1 VAARTLLLF
10 KVVPTQ
16 QDVAQLYVNKQHK
29 YFMLKKILTSP
40 WTALLTLALIVS
52 IRIADPVF
60 VESVRLR
67 YFDTLITAKEPTF
80 NNIVTVNIDEP
91 TLDKYGQWPLPR
103 AEYAKIIK
111 DLYDRGASL
120 VVLNVLMAEPDRTGG
135 DAGLSAAL
143 KNYPVILGSV
153 PSNKTKNTPRVPG
166 SAVLGPEWLDQIVQY
181 SGLIAN
187 VPQLENSAAGV
198 GIVSTLPEVD
208 GVNRRMP
215 LIVAVDDKLYPAL
228 SLETLRVAAGDS
240 TFQVKLFEGGVEKM
254 RVPKFGPVT
263 TDNLGRVWIDW
274 SQESRSFGLTK
285 LPKDLEGAIVIVGP
299 TAAGIG
305 NPVPTSK
312 GAVWPHEVQA
322 AVIGTMMNGVVIQRP
337 DYADGVEILAL
348 LAFGI
353 LLIFLSRWTYV
364 GIGATVV
371 IVGAVVPGTM
381 WAFTN
386 WLILSDATA
395 ISFGLI
401 LVALH
406 TYGVKFVSEFLQ
418 KQAVK
423 KQFAGYCS
431 PEVVRLLQENP
442 DLIKKG
448 IKKDVSVMFSDLR
461 GFTPIGEYFDKP
473 GNGGPQGLATYMNGY
488 MDAITIPIIDANGM
502 VLKYV
507 GDASMHIHGAP
518 LDDDRH
524 AHTIVAVG
532 LEMLDAVD
540 EYTEIMEA
548 QGLPPAAMGWGCN
561 TGYGYIGEMGSTA
574 RHGYDILGDMVSTA
588 ARLEARCKAYGVL
601 CIIGAETYNRT
612 KDDFFYLLLDNLQP
626 KGKTVADL
634 IYTVLRTRG
643 IDYARDKIAHD
654 VMHDLYR
661 QKKFDEAAAMCAK
674 LKGNFGGQ
682 MDKYYKIW
690 IERCDF
696 MKLQDLGDNWN
707 GEFVAHEK

>member
-1 VAARTLLLF
+1 
-10 KVVPTQ
+10 
-16 QDVAQLYVNKQHK
+16 
-29 YFMLKKILTSP
+29 MLKKILLSP

-67 YFDTLITAKEPTF
+67 YFDTLITQKAPTA
-80 NNIVTVNIDEP
+80 NNIYTVNIDEAA
-91 TLDKYGQWPLPR
+91 LDKYGQWPLPR

-111 DLYDRGASL
+111 DLYDRGAGL
-120 VVLNVLMAEPDRTGG
+120 VVLNVIMAEPDRTGG
-135 DAGLSAAL
+135 DAVLANAL
-143 KNYPVILGSV
+143 KQYPVVMGSV
-153 PSNKTKNTPRVPG
+153 PSQKTKNSPRNPG
-166 SAVLGPEWLDQIVQY
+166 SAVLGPEHLGQIIQY
-181 SGLIAN
+181 PGLIAN
-187 VPQLENSAAGV
+187 VPQLENAAAGI

-208 GVNRRMP
+208 GVNRRLP
-215 LIVAVDDKLYPAL
+215 LVVSVDGKLYPSMSMEA
-228 SLETLRVAAGDS
+228 LRVAAGDS
-240 TFQVKLFEGGVEKM
+240 TFQVKLNELGVEKM
-254 RVPKFGPVT
+254 RIPKFGPIT
-263 TDNLGRVWIDW
+263 TDALGRVWIDW
-274 SQESRSFGLTK
+274 SQENQQASLLD
-285 LPKDLEGAIVIVGP
+285 LPKNFNGAIVIVGP
-299 TAAGIG
+299 TAAGIA
-305 NPVPTSK
+305 NPLPTAK
-312 GAVWPHEVQA
+312 GAVWPQDVQA
-322 AVIGTMMNGVVIQRP
+322 AVMATMINGVVIQRP

-371 IVGAVVPGTM
+371 IVGAVVPGTIY
-381 WAFTN
+381 AFNN

-395 ISFGLI
+395 LAAGLVI
-401 LVALH
+401 VALH

-418 KQAVK
+418 KQAIK

-473 GNGGPQGLATYMNGY
+473 GNGGPEGLAKYMNGY

-524 AHTIVAVG
+524 AHTIVKVG
-532 LEMLDAVD
+532 LEMLDRVD
-540 EYTEIMEA
+540 EYTKIMEA
-548 QGLPPAAMGWGCN
+548 KGLPPAAMGWGCN
-561 TGYGYIGEMGSTA
+561 TGDGYIGEMGSTA

-643 IDYARDKIAHD
+643 ADYSKDKEQHEA
-654 VMHDLYR
+654 MHALYKS
-661 QKKFDEAAAMCAK
+661 KKFDEAAAMCKK

-696 MKLQDLGDNWN
+696 MKQQDLGDHWN
-707 GEFVAHEK
+707 GEFIAHEK

>member
-1 VAARTLLLF
+1 
-10 KVVPTQ
+10 
-16 QDVAQLYVNKQHK
+16 
-29 YFMLKKILTSP
+29 
-40 WTALLTLALIVS
+40 
-52 IRIADPVF
+52 
-60 VESVRLR
+60 
-67 YFDTLITAKEPTF
+67 
-80 NNIVTVNIDEP
+80 
-91 TLDKYGQWPLPR
+91 
-103 AEYAKIIK
+103 
-111 DLYDRGASL
+111 
-120 VVLNVLMAEPDRTGG
+120 MAEPDRTGG
-135 DAGLSAAL
+135 DASLSSAL
-143 KNYPVILGSV
+143 KNYPVVLGSV
-153 PSNKTKNTPRVPG
+153 PSNKTKNTPRAPG
-166 SAVLGPEWLDQIVQY
+166 SAVVNSEWLDQIVQY
-181 SGLIAN
+181 PGLIAN
-187 VPQLENSAAGV
+187 VPSLENNAAGV
-198 GIVSTLPEVD
+198 GIVNTLPEID
-208 GVNRRMP
+208 GVNRRVP
-215 LIVAVDDKLYPAL
+215 LIVTVDGKLYPGLA
-228 SLETLRVAAGDS
+228 LETLRVATANS

-254 RVPKFGPVT
+254 RLAGDIGIIP
-263 TDNLGRVWIDW
+263 TDALGRVWIDW
-274 SQESRSFGLTK
+274 SQKSKSTSLTN
-285 LPKDLEGAIVIVGP
+285 LPKDFGGAIVVVGP
-299 TAAGIG
+299 TAAGIS
-305 NPVPTSK
+305 NPVPTSI
-312 GAVWPHEVQA
+312 GAIFPHDVQA
-322 AVIGTMMNGVVIQRP
+322 AVMATMINKTNIQRP

-348 LAFGI
+348 VLFGL

-381 WAFTN
+381 WAFSN

-418 KQAVK
+418 KQAIK

-442 DLIKKG
+442 DLIKNG

-473 GNGGPQGLATYMNGY
+473 GNGGPQGLAKYMNGY

-518 LDDDRH
+518 LDDDKH
-524 AHTIVAVG
+524 AHTVVAVG
-532 LEMLDAVD
+532 LEMLDRVD
-540 EYTEIMEA
+540 EYTKIMEA

-601 CIIGAETYNRT
+601 SIIGAETYNRT

-643 IDYARDKIAHD
+643 VDYNRDKIAHD
-654 VMHDLYR
+654 VMHDLYK
-661 QKKFDEAAAMCAK
+661 QKKFDEAAAMCKK
-674 LKGNFGGQ
+674 LKEIG
-682 MDKYYKIW
+682 
-690 IERCDF
+690 R
-696 MKLQDLGDNWN
+696 
-707 GEFVAHEK
+707 AHV